1 MFLKRVAGMNHLED
15 ALLRFS
21 ELEQREL
28 LTGIAQVS
36 GDTNALLGGV

>member
-1 MFLKRVAGMNHLED
+1 MNHLED
-15 ALLRFS
+15 ALQRFN

-36 GDTNALLGGV
+36 SDTTVLQGGL